1 LAPGVAQTDGGDGF
15 CMSVTEHFDYNN
27 YSIYDY
33 EVTHVM
39 GVITCQQVNARKL
52 AYRRSAMYC

>member
-1 LAPGVAQTDGGDGF
+1 
-15 CMSVTEHFDYNN
+15 MSVTEHFDYNN

-52 AYRRSAMYC
+52 AYRRSAIYC